1 MNESKKKKTPWN
13 IAFSAICIFL
23 IIALSIILIGN
34 ITFIIKGALSPDTPP
49 TVFGVVPLVA
59 LSGSMEGDME
69 DSFGAGSMVIM
80 KKVSSVQVGDI
91 VAYREPTSKDEL
103 VIITHRVVDVQVIDG
118 EPRYFTQGDA
128 NNTPDMGSIG
138 NDDLIAEYVFHI
150 EGLGNFALFLRE
162 PIGMLLFIGLPIL
175 LFIIYDI
182 VRRKIDEKKKA
193 ARDAELAEELAKF
206 RAMAEETMPADA
218 APASDAAK
226 TESAVESV
234 AQ

>member
-226 TESAVESV
+226 TEGAGESA

>member
-218 APASDAAK
+218 AK
-226 TESAVESV
+226 TEGAGESA